1 MRPVPPTDR
10 PSNFYF
16 FNERT
21 NMTVQTDH
29 ALPPAAIVTGGAGGI
44 GIEVV
49 RRFAAQGLKV
59 FVFDQSPQAL
69 SRLDEEVGGLRHHI
83 VTMTV
88 DVTDREQVDSAVDT
102 VRGHCARIAILVNM
116 AGAFR
121 SASLRKISDSD
132 LDVVLSS
139 HVAGT
144 LNTMRAAAPIMIEA
158 KYGRIVN
165 TSSITVQGAFGGA
178 VYGAAKGAIEAMTR
192 SVAVELGRHGIT
204 ANCVAPGYIDAGM
217 FTRMPA
223 SFTESAASA
232 LPVGR
237 AGTPAEI
244 AACVAFLAS
253 AESSYVTGQVLT
265 ACGGATLL
273 H

>member
-1 MRPVPPTDR
+1 MNVRSTTPR
-10 PSNFYF
+10 
-16 FNERT
+16 ERT
-21 NMTVQTDH
+21 
-29 ALPPAAIVTGGAGGI
+29 PAAIVSGGAGGI

-49 RRFAAQGLKV
+49 RRFASQGSRV
-59 FVFDQSPQAL
+59 FVFDQSSDA
-69 SRLDEEVGGLRHHI
+69 SARLDAELGDLRDRVI
-83 VTMTV
+83 ALTV
-88 DVTDREQVDSAVDT
+88 DVADRDQVDAAVHT
-102 VRGHCARIAILVNM
+102 VRAECDRLDVLVNM

-121 SASLRKISDSD
+121 SATLRKIGDTD
-132 LDVVLSS
+132 LDDVLSS

-144 LNTMRAAAPIMIEA
+144 LNTMRAAAPIMTERR
-158 KYGRIVN
+158 YGRIVN

-192 SVAVELGRHGIT
+192 SVAIELGRHGIT

-223 SFTESAASA
+223 TFTESAANG
-232 LPVGR
+232 LPLGR
-237 AGTPAEI
+237 TGTPDEI
-244 AACVAFLAS
+244 ASCVAFLAS
-253 AESSYVTGQVLT
+253 QESSYVTGQVLT